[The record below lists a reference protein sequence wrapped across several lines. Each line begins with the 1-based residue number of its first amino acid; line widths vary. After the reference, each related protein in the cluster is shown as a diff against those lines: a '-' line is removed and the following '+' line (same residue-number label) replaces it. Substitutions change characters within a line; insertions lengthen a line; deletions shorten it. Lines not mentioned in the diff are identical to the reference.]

1 MSKFEFSI
9 GEELLEIIANIIG
22 EDGLKAFIKDFSE
35 WADFVLE
42 DDEDYIEDS
51 LSESESESE
60 YDSEGEVFGIEV
72 EEEYETIVDE
82 NGFYSLKDCKV
93 KSK

>member
-51 LSESESESE
+51 LSESESE

-82 NGFYSLKDCKV
+82 NGFHSLKECKV
-93 KSK
+93 KSN